1 MSPFF
6 CFLPKVRNWPV
17 CGLKNANYD
26 QTETTEVTATSHS
39 SGKTS
44 KKAIHDIENTS

>member
-1 MSPFF
+1 MSPVV
-6 CFLPKVRNWPV
+6 CFLPKVRSWPV

-39 SGKTS
+39 LGKMS
-44 KKAIHDIENTS
+44 KNSTYDIENMS